1 MNSITVHSVTD
12 YVRKGG
18 SVAVEDVVRAF
29 QYNTPGCV
37 LKALAAAV
45 QDGVLVMD
53 PSGYLSPS
61 GARGGC
67 GDD

>member
-1 MNSITVHSVTD
+1 M
-12 YVRKGG
+12 
-18 SVAVEDVVRAF
+18 EEVVRTF

-45 QDGVLVMD
+45 QDGVLFVD
-53 PSGYLSPS
+53 ELGFVSAAVRS
-61 GARGGC
+61 GGC

>member
-37 LKALAAAV
+37 LKALAVAV
-45 QDGVLVMD
+45 QDGVLFMD
-53 PSGYLSPS
+53 GLGFVSAAVRS
-61 GARGGC
+61 GGC

>member
-1 MNSITVHSVTD
+1 MTD
-12 YVRKGG
+12 HVKKSGPM
-18 SVAVEDVVRAF
+18 AVDDVVMAF

-45 QDGVLVMD
+45 QDGVLFVD
-53 PSGYLSPS
+53 ELGFVYASG
-61 GARGGC
+61 RKGGC

>member
-1 MNSITVHSVTD
+1 M
-12 YVRKGG
+12 
-18 SVAVEDVVRAF
+18 AVEDVVRAF

-45 QDGVLVMD
+45 QDGVLFVD
-53 PSGYLSPS
+53 ALGFVS
-61 GARGGC
+61 AACRKGGC